1 MRKKILKTILYMVM
15 LVIIFSIGVL
25 IFINERDRTI
35 SLINE
40 YIQIE
45 YGEIYNPTIE
55 ELVDLERFN
64 FIDVSKI
71 NIEFNIEKENDKD
84 YAKVGDYII
93 KVFYKNIIL
102 TQNVKVIDTISPSIS
117 IDEKIEID
125 QNTDLTG
132 YDFKSLVKFSDL
144 SETKEIKIDYS
155 NVDSTKPGEYIVK
168 VSVEDVYGN
177 ISEKEFKIKILEIVQ
192 QVKENINIEKEE
204 ITTNP
209 NTKATTTPNN
219 SNNKTSSN
227 VNKPSSNVNIVTNN
241 KASSNSNSN
250 KENTNTTQSANT
262 NNSRKPSTP
271 AKKDESNYCING
283 GPEHIEG
290 DGKNEHGYYASWD
303 LAWEACQE
311 YMKEKG
317 TVSFK
322 VGECWCGLFYF
333 WVE

>member
-125 QNTDLTG
+125 QNTDLTR
-132 YDFKSLVKFSDL
+132 YNFKSLVKISDL

-204 ITTNP
+204 ITTNS

-290 DGKNEHGYYASWD
+290 DGKNEYGYYASWD